1 MSRTPGTLLIAAV
14 TMLIVSA
21 AAVVTADSSS
31 SDFVQIHSADGRAV
45 LAPKVRIINWND
57 TVARFDSTTGAVY
70 EYTAD
75 PKDTRIVGRWNLEVA
90 PVSGPTSGMLQIQ
103 NPVGVENFGAT
114 FLVDVENG
122 RTWILQRFRRNDNAN
137 WVEVTI
143 QR

>member
-1 MSRTPGTLLIAAV
+1 MSHIPKALMFTAATLLFVAV
-14 TMLIVSA
+14 

-31 SDFVQIHSADGRAV
+31 SDFAQIQSIEGQSA

-57 TVARFDSTTGAVY
+57 TVARFDSTTGAVH

-75 PKDTRIVGRWNLEVA
+75 PKDTRIIGRWDPAVA
-90 PVSGPTSGMLQIQ
+90 PISGPTSGMLQVQ
-103 NPVGVENFGAT
+103 NPVGVENFGST
-114 FLVDVENG
+114 FLVDVKNG
-122 RTWILQRFRRNDNAN
+122 RTWILKRNRRNDNAS